1 MTAVSWQA
9 CWEHEQE
16 ELARSQRVQKQ
27 LEDVLQTMVA
37 RCQDAEAQNAKLCSG
52 LREAQVETMES
63 EAERA
68 SEANADAEARLCFL
82 ENEMVVLQQE
92 HQDSLRLL
100 SERRRGIERATS
112 RQLALEQECSNA
124 ESRLKA
130 AAEESRSLVTEE
142 ALERGRAEAVFHRQR
157 LQESETE
164 TARLREAL
172 ADSWAS
178 RDQVDSVGVC
188 DLASDLQALDDVE
201 DSLRSLA
208 DQQKTSASEVHR
220 VQKLERTEMVLQAQL
235 RGKSE
240 EHAELKSARVDLG
253 DTGQAMREAL
263 ASQSEGHVTRI
274 DKMAEQR
281 RVMDQDRARL
291 QDEIA
296 DLQARITCMAPEL
309 ENVREL
315 KLKHDRLDVEN
326 QAFINESTRLQA
338 MNSAFGA
345 QLLGEALDDGT
356 AAVSEAVSRLL
367 TLQSRLC
374 ERREK
379 HCAEKQ
385 KLADKIR
392 TLERGMAQGIAQDA
406 ELPRSSTTSTE
417 SQGAWTSPGS
427 LGTTVSGAKTAFQ
440 SGLSMLRK
448 TVS

>member
-1 MTAVSWQA
+1 MG
-9 CWEHEQE
+9 
-16 ELARSQRVQKQ
+16 
-27 LEDVLQTMVA
+27 DVLQTMVA
-37 RCQDAEAQNAKLCSG
+37 RCQDAEAQNAKLYSG

-63 EAERA
+63 EVERA

-82 ENEMVVLQQE
+82 ENEMVVIQQE

-112 RQLALEQECSNA
+112 RQHALEQECSNA
-124 ESRLKA
+124 ESRLRA

-178 RDQVDSVGVC
+178 RDQVDTVGVC
-188 DLASDLQALDDVE
+188 DLASDLQALEDVE

-220 VQKLERTEMVLQAQL
+220 VQKLERTEMALQAQL
-235 RGKSE
+235 RCKSE

-253 DTGQAMREAL
+253 DAGQAMREAL

-315 KLKHDRLDVEN
+315 KLKHDRLDAEN
-326 QAFINESTRLQA
+326 QAFINESKRLQA
-338 MNSAFGA
+338 MNGAFGA

-379 HCAEKQ
+379 HSAEKQ

-392 TLERGMAQGIAQDA
+392 ALERGMAQGIAQDA
-406 ELPRSSTTSTE
+406 ELPRSSTTSTD
-417 SQGAWTSPGS
+417 SQGAWPSPGS